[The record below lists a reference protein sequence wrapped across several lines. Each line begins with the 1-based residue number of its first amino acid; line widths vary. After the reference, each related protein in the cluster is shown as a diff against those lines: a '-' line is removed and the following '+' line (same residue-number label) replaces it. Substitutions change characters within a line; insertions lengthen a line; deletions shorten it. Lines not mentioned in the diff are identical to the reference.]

1 MIISTEMAQKI
12 VDHLMGIVNRNVNIM
27 DCNGMIIAS
36 GQADRINTFHKGGKL
51 AVDENRVVEIYP
63 DEIDSY
69 AGALPGVMWPIDLTE
84 RVVGVVGVTG
94 NPQDVRPMANLIKT
108 VTELILER
116 EMFLAD
122 YGSENRIKEQLVTL
136 LFADNRDI
144 AADDI
149 NNLAEMV
156 NYTFNT
162 PRMVIV
168 IKLEPKINDSAF
180 VTLQNLLSD
189 RIRECVLKAVKEATF
204 FTAKDMVLFYK
215 KDLCILKSAP
225 DGFDA
230 RKFNAFMSG
239 VIDILK
245 SVQPPLK
252 IKVGIG
258 GWALKDLQLQQSYRE
273 ALFALGYASSNTVC
287 SIYEF
292 DILLNYLFDNK
303 CTSYDSCLAL
313 QELGHKFDE
322 VRDRYDMHKVL
333 ECLLTNNLNI
343 SLTASRLFIH
353 RNTLKFRLEKLKKI
367 VGLEPCHSFHHAMLC
382 KFLLCCDER
391 ATKLRLLMAK
401 EFNKKQG

>member
-51 AVDENRVVEIYP
+51 AVDEHRVVEIYP

-69 AGALPGVMWPIDLTE
+69 TGALPGVMWPIDLTK

-94 NPQDVRPMANLIKT
+94 KPQDVRPMANLIKT

-136 LFADNRDI
+136 LFTDNRDI
-144 AADDI
+144 SKDDI
-149 NNLAEMV
+149 VNLAEMV
-156 NYTFNT
+156 NYTFNL
-162 PRMVIV
+162 PRMVTV
-168 IKLEPKINDSAF
+168 IRLEPKINDSAF
-180 VTLQNLLSD
+180 VSLKNLLSD
-189 RIRECVLKAVKEATF
+189 RIRECVSKAIKEATF
-204 FTAKDMVLFYK
+204 FTAFDMVLFYK

-225 DGFDA
+225 DGFGS
-230 RKFNAFMSG
+230 RKFNTFMSG

-245 SVQPPLK
+245 SVQPPIK
-252 IKVGIG
+252 IKVGVG
-258 GWALKDLQLQQSYRE
+258 GWALNDSQLQHSYRE
-273 ALFALGYASSNTVC
+273 ALFALGYSSANTVC

-313 QELGHKFDE
+313 QELRHNFDK
-322 VRDRYDMHKVL
+322 VKDRYDMHKVL
-333 ECLLTNNLNI
+333 ECLLANNLNI
-343 SLTASRLFIH
+343 SLTASQLFIH

-382 KFLLCCDER
+382 KFLLCCDTR
-391 ATKLRLLMAK
+391 ATMSKLFIDRRI
-401 EFNKKQG
+401 N